1 MNIAIACDHAAYD
14 VKDKIKVY
22 LENLNH
28 IVTDLGTHTSD
39 SVDYP
44 SYGHEV
50 GNYVVKNKVDR
61 GIVICGSGI
70 GISIAAN
77 KVKGVRAALCTS
89 VMHAELSRKHND
101 ANVLALGAR
110 LTNYDEI
117 ESIVKIWLKT
127 DFEGGRHLD
136 RINKIEIN
144 EQ

>member
-144 EQ
+144 E